1 MALYQINVR
10 IDEEIRQWLDLKPR
24 TFSLS
29 ELVRS
34 LLHSEME
41 KQEGI
46 RNDSHQTTTC

>member
-1 MALYQINVR
+1 MTQTQINVR
-10 IDEEIRQWLDLKPR
+10 IDDDIRQWLDRKPR

-29 ELVRS
+29 ELIRS

-41 KQEGI
+41 KQEGT